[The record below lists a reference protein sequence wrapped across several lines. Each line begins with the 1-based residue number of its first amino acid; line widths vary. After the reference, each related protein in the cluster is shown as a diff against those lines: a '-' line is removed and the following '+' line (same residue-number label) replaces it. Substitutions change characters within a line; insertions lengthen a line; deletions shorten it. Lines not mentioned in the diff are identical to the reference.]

1 MPRGVDTAG
10 QWHQQIVPPV
20 HDQAGCPDGL
30 QQRNATAAGHNGRH
44 MPGVPGRV
52 KTTLIGRRHLVPQFL
67 ITLGETGTT
76 DKALE
81 IHRRFNRGLYKAHI
95 ALKESPGDLTA
106 CPRKFSVAA
115 GGHNGGEGPYPV
127 GKLRRYQL
135 RDHSAHG
142 DAGEVH
148 LLQPESIDN
157 ATGVMCHVI
166 ELIGDPKGAAQGC
179 GQHHTGRAGHN
190 GRGHFFGQT
199 DIAVVVPYDTKAAL
213 GQAMAQGQRPCRHLG
228 GHTHNQQYD
237 RIRRLAKFVVGDTNT
252 VCFQILYRHIPQ
264 LISPADAKIP
274 RAGGIAPQ
282 CVPGTGLP
290 SGTQTRSLRLPIY
303 NPGELCNPIFFS
315 GHGR

>member
-1 MPRGVDTAG
+1 M
-10 QWHQQIVPPV
+10 
-20 HDQAGCPDGL
+20 
-30 QQRNATAAGHNGRH
+30 
-44 MPGVPGRV
+44 
-52 KTTLIGRRHLVPQFL
+52 
-67 ITLGETGTT
+67 
-76 DKALE
+76 
-81 IHRRFNRGLYKAHI
+81 
-95 ALKESPGDLTA
+95 
-106 CPRKFSVAA
+106 
-115 GGHNGGEGPYPV
+115 
-127 GKLRRYQL
+127 
-135 RDHSAHG
+135 
-142 DAGEVH
+142 H
-148 LLQPESIDN
+148 LLQPKSIDN

-166 ELIGDPKGAAQGC
+166 ELIGDPKRAAQGC